1 MGRSISRRDW
11 WLLLVLLA
19 SLLVALWY
27 SGLLGQLTLANLK
40 VQQVA
45 LNGWVAAR
53 PWLAAITF
61 FSIYVLAAAVSL
73 PDAAILTLAGGAF
86 FGLFEGMLL
95 VSFAS
100 TLGATLAFLASRYF
114 FRDSLRRRYGER
126 LKRFDDGIAR
136 DGAFYLFSLRLLPAV
151 PFVLVNLI
159 AGLTTLRVRTFYW
172 VSQIG
177 MLPGTVVFVY
187 AGTQLAH
194 VRSSKDVLSPGLIGA
209 FVLLGILP
217 WIMRR
222 ITRWLAARRVYSGHR
237 KPPGFDYNLIVIG
250 AGSAGLVSAL
260 IASAVKAKVVLI
272 ERHRMGGDCLN
283 TGCVPSKALIRSAR
297 ALADARDSQ
306 MFGIARM
313 SATFDF
319 ADIMERV
326 QAVVHRVA
334 PHDSIERY
342 TSLGVG
348 VISGEAHIV
357 SPWEVE
363 VEGRRLTARSLI
375 IATGARPLVPQIPG
389 LDSIDYLTSDSVWNL
404 RALPPRL
411 LVLGGGPVG
420 CELSQCFARF
430 GSHVTMV
437 EMAPRLLPREDADAA
452 DEVETRFRAE
462 GIALATGH
470 KALRV
475 EKTADGARLVC
486 AFGGRE
492 VSFEFDRMLLALGR
506 QANIE
511 GFGLQELGVELTPR
525 STIAVDGLMRTN
537 FPNIHV
543 CGDVTGPY
551 RFTHVAAHQA
561 WYASINALLAPFW
574 SFNVDYRVIP
584 WATFTNPE
592 VARVGLS
599 EDEAKAQGI
608 AVEVAKFDLAHLDR
622 AIADSADRGFV
633 KVLTAPGKDTI
644 LGACIVGEHAGDLL
658 AELVLAMKH
667 GIGLNKVLGTIHSYP
682 TMAEANKSVA
692 GVWKRAN
699 APQAALR
706 WAERFFAWRR
716 S

>member
-1 MGRSISRRDW
+1 MGRSISRRGW
-11 WLLLVLLA
+11 WLLLA
-19 SLLVALWY
+19 SLVVALWY
-27 SGLLGQLTLANLK
+27 SGFLGQLTVTNLK
-40 VQQVA
+40 AHQVA
-45 LNGWVAAR
+45 LNGWVAAH
-53 PWLAAITF
+53 PWLAATVF
-61 FSIYVLAAAVSL
+61 FSIYVLAAAASL
-73 PDAAILTLAGGAF
+73 PDAAILTLAGGAL
-86 FGLFEGMLL
+86 FGLVEGTLL

-114 FRDSLRRRYGER
+114 FRDGLRRRYGER
-126 LKRFDDGIAR
+126 LKRFDAGIAR
-136 DGAFYLFSLRLLPAV
+136 DGAFYLFSLRLVPAV

-159 AGLTTLRVRTFYW
+159 AGLTALRVHTFYW
-172 VSQIG
+172 VSQLG
-177 MLPGTVVFVY
+177 MLPGTLVFVY
-187 AGTQLAH
+187 AGTQLAR
-194 VRSSKDVLSPGLIGA
+194 VKSLSDVLSPGLIGA

-217 WIMRR
+217 WIMRWL
-222 ITRWLAARRVYSGHR
+222 TRMLATRRVYAGHR
-237 KPPGFDYNLIVIG
+237 KPRHFDYSLIVIG
-250 AGSAGLVSAL
+250 AGSAGLVSAY
-260 IASAVKAKVVLI
+260 IVSAVKAKVVLI

-313 SATFDF
+313 
-319 ADIMERV
+319 
-326 QAVVHRVA
+326 QAVVRRVA

-342 TSLGVG
+342 TDLGVE
-348 VISGEAHIV
+348 VISGEARIV

-411 LVLGGGPVG
+411 VVLGGGPIG

-430 GSHVTMV
+430 GSHVTIV

-452 DEVETRFRAE
+452 DEVETRFRGE

-475 EKTADGARLVC
+475 EKTTDGDRLVC
-486 AFGGRE
+486 AFEGRE
-492 VSFEFDRMLLALGR
+492 VSFVFDRLLLALGR

-511 GFGLQELGVELTPR
+511 GFGLQELGVELTPLN
-525 STIAVDGLMRTN
+525 TVAADGLMRTN

-551 RFTHVAAHQA
+551 QFTHVAAHQA

-584 WATFTNPE
+584 WAPLPT
-592 VARVGLS
+592 RRSRGL
-599 EDEAKAQGI
+599 
-608 AVEVAKFDLAHLDR
+608 VCR
-622 AIADSADRGFV
+622 R
-633 KVLTAPGKDTI
+633 T
-644 LGACIVGEHAGDLL
+644 
-658 AELVLAMKH
+658 
-667 GIGLNKVLGTIHSYP
+667 
-682 TMAEANKSVA
+682 
-692 GVWKRAN
+692 KRRRKT
-699 APQAALR
+699 LR
-706 WAERFFAWRR
+706 WRSPNMGSTIWIGPLPTRPTAASSRCSPRR
-716 S
+716 ARTPSSVRASSASMPAIFWPNGSSP